1 MDKKI
6 TVQNRSGSVIG
17 YRLPE
22 INLSR
27 TFAPDE
33 EKQIPADE
41 LQKLAYQ
48 AGGQELIDAYLLIK
62 DTEIATEISPLVS
75 KEPEYNLNSD
85 AVVQLLKNGT
95 IDEFLDVLDFA
106 PLGVIELIKKLSIS
120 LPCTDTL
127 KLDAIKERYG
137 MDIHSIIE
145 MNRPEPEETVQEKPQ
160 RRVVKEEATEAP
172 VRRTNAESFA
182 NKYTVINRK

>member
-62 DTEIATEISPLVS
+62 DAEVATEISPLAS

-85 AVVQLLKNGT
+85 AVIQLLKSHNKTDSFGCPF
-95 IDEFLDVLDFA
+95 FLSCNPLPAKICFA
-106 PLGVIELIKKLSIS
+106 
-120 LPCTDTL
+120 
-127 KLDAIKERYG
+127 
-137 MDIHSIIE
+137 
-145 MNRPEPEETVQEKPQ
+145 
-160 RRVVKEEATEAP
+160 
-172 VRRTNAESFA
+172 
-182 NKYTVINRK
+182 